1 MKRQSLLVLALIL
14 GLAGT
19 SLIAVRASSPATRDE
34 ESNRA
39 TDGAFRDGLF
49 QGKLD
54 AQSGREPHIATGRW
68 STGADRASFTSG
80 YQRGY
85 RELSQAHAARLAKQ
99 AKLAAH

>member
-1 MKRQSLLVLALIL
+1 MKRQSLLVLVLIL

-19 SLIAVRASSPATRDE
+19 SLIAVRASSTAAGE
-34 ESNRA
+34 EDSNWA

-49 QGKLD
+49 LAQLD

-68 STGADRASFTSG
+68 STDADRASFTSG

-85 RELSQAHAARLAKQ
+85 REFSEAHAARLAKQ
-99 AKLAAH
+99 SKLAAH